1 MIHNILVIGAGQLGS
16 QVLRHLLQHPQRTY
30 NNITARVSVL
40 IRSETRTKTQLLEAP
55 GLSKELVEAIGFVQ
69 SDIVTATDSELAQ
82 ALAPFDLVISC
93 TGFVAGPGTQ
103 TKIARAVQQAG
114 VSFFIPWQFGVD
126 YDKIGRGSA
135 QDLFDEQLDVRDL
148 LRQAD
153 QKTRWAVISTG
164 MFTSFLFEP
173 WFGVVDLP
181 GRTITALGALENR
194 VTVTTPKDIG
204 HITADYVFSDPSQS
218 ETFKN
223 EPVFVGGDTI
233 PYNHLAAIVEK
244 QLGQPVTRKVLTVD
258 QARENLLQDP
268 RNSLHKYS
276 IVFGEG
282 VGVAWDLESTWN
294 VKKGI
299 EPRAMTTEEFF
310 KEASC

>member
-1 MIHNILVIGAGQLGS
+1 M
-16 QVLRHLLQHPQRTY
+16 
-30 NNITARVSVL
+30 
-40 IRSETRTKTQLLEAP
+40 
-55 GLSKELVEAIGFVQ
+55 
-69 SDIVTATDSELAQ
+69 
-82 ALAPFDLVISC
+82 
-93 TGFVAGPGTQ
+93 
-103 TKIARAVQQAG
+103 KIAHAVQQAR

-126 YDKIGRGSA
+126 YDQMGRGSA

-153 QKTRWAVISTG
+153 QKTRWAIIPTG

-181 GRTITALGALENR
+181 GRTITALGSLDNR
-194 VTVTTPKDIG
+194 VTVTTPEDIG
-204 HITADYVFSDPSQS
+204 RITADYIFLDPSQS

-223 EPVFVGGDTI
+223 ELVFIGGDTI
-233 PYNHLAAIVEK
+233 SYNQLADIVERL
-244 QLGQPVTRKVLTVD
+244 LGQSVTRKVLTVD
-258 QARENLLQDP
+258 QSREKLLQDP
-268 RNSLHKYS
+268 QNSLLKYS

-299 EPRAMTTEEFF
+299 EPRATTTEEFARRNF
-310 KEASC
+310 TRH